1 MRELIIDEGRCTG
14 CEICVAVCPFGAL
27 ALVDGI
33 IVVGD
38 SCNLC
43 GACVPEC
50 PEEAMEITGVAPEE
64 VDLSGYRGIWVFAEH
79 SGGRIAPV
87 VYELLTEAGRLAEA
101 GGDEISAVLMG
112 RDVGDLAERLIS
124 GGADRVYLADDPVL
138 ESGSDEA
145 CTSVLTALVED
156 HAPSAILFGA
166 TARGRSLAPRL
177 AARLGTGLTADC
189 TELEM
194 DEAGL
199 LIQTRPAFG
208 GNIMATIVCR
218 RHRPQMAT
226 VRPRILK
233 AGPRDPER
241 RGEVVKVPVDG
252 AAIRI
257 RTLLLEA
264 VQEAD
269 EGVKIE
275 DADIIVSGGRG
286 LRSPEGF
293 EMLFDLAR
301 LLGGAVGASRP
312 VIDSGWLPYAHQVGQ
327 TGKTVSPTVYIA
339 CGISGSVQHMAG
351 MRSSDVIIA
360 INSNPDA
367 PIFKIATHG
376 VVGDAFKVVPEM
388 IRAIK
393 AIRDA
398 EEGG

>member
-1 MRELIIDEGRCTG
+1 MRELVIDEGRCTG
-14 CEICVAVCPFGAL
+14 CGICVAACPFGAL
-27 ALVDGI
+27 VLVDGMI
-33 IVVGD
+33 EVGEN
-38 SCNLC
+38 CNLC

-50 PEEAMEITGVAPEE
+50 PEEAMEITGEAPGE
-64 VDLSGYRGIWVFAEH
+64 VDLSDHRGIWVFAEQ
-79 SGGRIAPV
+79 SAGRIAPV
-87 VYELLTEAGRLAEA
+87 VYELLTEAQRLAA
-101 GGDEISAVLMG
+101 VTGDEVSAVLLG
-112 RDVGDLAERLIS
+112 SDVGELVGRLIA
-124 GGADRVYLADDPVL
+124 GGAHRVFIADDPVL
-138 ESGSDEA
+138 ESGLDEA
-145 CTSVLTALVED
+145 WVSVLASLVRER
-156 HAPSAILFGA
+156 APSVFLFGA
-166 TARGRSLAPRL
+166 TARGRSIAPRL

-189 TELEM
+189 TELGM
-194 DEAGL
+194 DESGM

-218 RHRPQMAT
+218 NHRPQMAT

-233 AGPRDPER
+233 ADAPDPRR
-241 RGEVVKVPVDG
+241 TGEVVEIPVDG
-252 AAIRI
+252 DAIRI

-264 VQEAD
+264 VEETE

-286 LRSPEGF
+286 LRGPENF

-351 MRSSDVIIA
+351 MRSSDIIIA

-367 PIFKIATHG
+367 PIFRIATYG
-376 VVGDAFKVVPEM
+376 LVGDVFKVIPEM
-388 IRAIK
+388 IRQIK
-393 AIRDA
+393 AVREA
-398 EEGG
+398 EEGD

>member
-1 MRELIIDEGRCTG
+1 MRELFIDDDRCTG
-14 CEICVAVCPFGAL
+14 CGICISVCPFAAL
-27 ALVDGI
+27 TLVDGTI
-33 IVVGD
+33 QVGD

-50 PEEAMEITGVAPEE
+50 PEEAMHITGAAAED
-64 VDLSGYRGIWVFAEH
+64 VDLSGYRGIWVFAEQTA
-79 SGGRIAPV
+79 GRIAPV
-87 VYELLTEAGRLAEA
+87 VYELLTEARRLAETT
-101 GGDEISAVLMG
+101 GDQVSAVLLG
-112 RDVGDLAERLIS
+112 EGVEDLAGHLVS

-138 ESGSDEA
+138 KSGSDEA
-145 CTSVLTALVED
+145 CTAVLMDLVEE
-156 HAPSAILFGA
+156 HCPSVILFGA

-177 AARLGTGLTADC
+177 AARLETGLTADC

-194 DEAGL
+194 DESGM

-226 VRPRILK
+226 VRPRIFR
-233 AGPRDPER
+233 AGPRDPDR
-241 RGEVVKVPVDG
+241 SGEIVRVPVDG
-252 AAIRI
+252 DGIRI
-257 RTLLLEA
+257 RTVLLEA
-264 VQEAD
+264 VQEAE

-293 EMLFDLAR
+293 EMLYDLAR
-301 LLGGAVGASRP
+301 LVGGAVGASRP
-312 VIDSGWLPYAHQVGQ
+312 VIDSGWLPYSHQVGQ

-367 PIFKIATHG
+367 PIFKIATYG

-388 IRAIK
+388 IRSIR